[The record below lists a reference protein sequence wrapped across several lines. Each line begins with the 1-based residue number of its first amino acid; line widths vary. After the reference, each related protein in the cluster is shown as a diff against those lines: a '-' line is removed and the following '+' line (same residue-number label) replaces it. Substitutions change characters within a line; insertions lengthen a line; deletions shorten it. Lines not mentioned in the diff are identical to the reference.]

1 MLKRF
6 LRFDFPRNLIVTYT
20 QPRSGG
26 YPHPKELLAQEIKP
40 CAHLP
45 GFAGPTDLSE
55 KKIIISTG
63 FERYNINS
71 IIEEYR
77 EHVGIRI
84 LMGFPPNG
92 DYYKRQ
98 WKVLMDIFKEQ
109 SLWEFI
115 EVVSSLDSELVY
127 ATLEKWNL
135 DSESLILVPFGPK
148 THTLGMALF
157 AIKHSSG
164 IYYSQP
170 QAYNPEYTKGIGDSW
185 GYIAKWEG
193 VPCFDRTVR
202 DL

>member
-1 MLKRF
+1 M
-6 LRFDFPRNLIVTYT
+6 
-20 QPRSGG
+20 
-26 YPHPKELLAQEIKP
+26 
-40 CAHLP
+40 
-45 GFAGPTDLSE
+45 
-55 KKIIISTG
+55 
-63 FERYNINS
+63 
-71 IIEEYR
+71 
-77 EHVGIRI
+77 
-84 LMGFPPNG
+84 
-92 DYYKRQ
+92 
-98 WKVLMDIFKEQ
+98 
-109 SLWEFI
+109 
-115 EVVSSLDSELVY
+115 Y